1 MNISWRLFYFCTMNF
16 ILFDDNEYRIDL
28 LPLTFTRPVADIRI
42 GIFRIFEKWE
52 RRLGTKV
59 SFKTDIYLSKKFP
72 KIENNDSIYI
82 NGSVCPTSE
91 LLSAI
96 SKLENGTALVQNDT
110 LIAYRNEAKTKKS
123 FAGELTVLR
132 KTWDIFTNNGKELR
146 KDFELV
152 KKSGKSVGI
161 SDPHTKIYSPE
172 NIFVEEGAKVYAA
185 TLNAEFGP
193 IYLGKNSEVQEGA
206 MIRGAFALCESS
218 VVNMG
223 GKMRGDNTIGPFS
236 KVGGEVSNS
245 VFFAYSNKAH
255 DGFMG
260 NSVIGEWCNFG
271 ADSNT
276 SNLKNNYANINVYSY
291 KEKKYINSE
300 RQFCGLIMG
309 DHSKCGINIMFDS
322 GSVVGVN
329 SSVYGTKYSP
339 KFIRSFSWGDIE
351 NLETFRLDKALEVA
365 EKVMAR
371 RNIPLSEI
379 DREILTKVYEMEVLN
394 GQK

>member
-1 MNISWRLFYFCTMNF
+1 MNF
-16 ILFDDNEYRIDL
+16 ILFDDIEYRVNL

-42 GIFRIFEKWE
+42 GIFKISEKWE
-52 RRLGTKV
+52 KYLGTKI
-59 SFKTDIYLSKKFP
+59 SFKTEKYLSKKFL
-72 KIENNDSIYI
+72 IQENSDSIYI

-91 LLSAI
+91 LLSEI
-96 SKLENGTALVQNDT
+96 SKLENGNALIQNDT
-110 LIAYRNEAKTKKS
+110 LIAYRNEASIKHNFS
-123 FAGELTVLR
+123 GELTILKR
-132 KTWDIFTNNGKELR
+132 TWDIFTNNGKELR

-152 KKSGKSVGI
+152 KKSGKSAGI
-161 SDPHTKIYSPE
+161 SDPHTRVYNPE
-172 NIFVEEGAKVYAA
+172 NIFVEEGAKVYASI
-185 TLNAEFGP
+185 LNAEFGP
-193 IYLGKNSEVQEGA
+193 IYLGKNSEIQDGA
-206 MIRGAFALCESS
+206 MIRGAFALCEGS

-245 VFFAYSNKAH
+245 ILFACSNKMH

-276 SNLKNNYANINVYSY
+276 SNLKNNYTNINVYSY
-291 KEKKYINSE
+291 KEKKYINSG

-329 SSVYGTKYSP
+329 SSVYGTKYPP

-371 RNIPLSEI
+371 RNLPLSEI
-379 DREILTKVYEMEVLN
+379 DKEILSKVYEMEVLTVN
-394 GQK
+394 V

>member
-1 MNISWRLFYFCTMNF
+1 MNF
-16 ILFDDNEYRIDL
+16 ILFDDKEYKTDL

-42 GIFRIFEKWE
+42 GIFKIFEKWGKYLTTE
-52 RRLGTKV
+52 V
-59 SFKTDIYLSKKFP
+59 SFKTEDYLSKKFP
-72 KIENNDSIYI
+72 ATENTDSIYI
-82 NGSVCPTSE
+82 NGSVCPSPELVSE
-91 LLSAI
+91 I
-96 SKLENGTALVQNDT
+96 TKLENGNALVQNEVI
-110 LIAYRNEAKTKKS
+110 LAYRNEAKIKKNFS
-123 FAGELTVLR
+123 GELTILR

-161 SDPHTKIYSPE
+161 SDPHTKIYNPE

-193 IYLGKNSEVQEGA
+193 IYLGKNSEIQEGA
-206 MIRGAFALCESS
+206 MVRGAFALCEGS

-223 GKMRGDNTIGPFS
+223 GKMRGDNTIGPFC

-245 VFFAYSNKAH
+245 IFFAYSNKAH

-276 SNLKNNYANINVYSY
+276 SNLKNNYTNINVYSY
-291 KEKKYINSE
+291 KEKQYVNSG

-329 SSVYGTKYSP
+329 ASVYGTKYSP

-351 NLETFRLDKALEVA
+351 KLEVFRLDKALEVA

-371 RNIPLSEI
+371 RNLPLSEI
-379 DREILTKVYEMEVLN
+379 DKEILTKVYELEIMNVKL
-394 GQK
+394 

>member
-1 MNISWRLFYFCTMNF
+1 MNF

-42 GIFRIFEKWE
+42 GIFRIAEKWE
-52 RRLGTKV
+52 KCLGV
-59 SFKTDIYLSKKFP
+59 SVSYKTEKYLSLKFP
-72 KIENNDSIYI
+72 TVENSDSIYI
-82 NGSVCPTSE
+82 NGSVCPTSA
-91 LLSAI
+91 LLSEI
-96 SKLENGTALVQNDT
+96 DTLENGAALIQNDT
-110 LIAYRNEAKTKKS
+110 LLAYRNEVKTKKN
-123 FAGELTVLR
+123 FTEALTIVR
-132 KTWDIFTNNGKELR
+132 KTWDIFTHNGKELR
-146 KDFELV
+146 SDFELL

-161 SDPHTKIYSPE
+161 SDPHTKVYNAE
-172 NIFVEEGAKVYAA
+172 NIFVEEGAKIYSAI
-185 TLNAEFGP
+185 LNAENGP
-193 IYLGKNSEVQEGA
+193 IYLGKDSEVQDGA
-206 MIRGAFALCESS
+206 MIRGAFALCEGA

-223 GKMRGDNTIGPFS
+223 GKMRGDTTIGPFS
-236 KVGGEVSNS
+236 KVGGEISNS

-276 SNLKNNYANINVYSY
+276 SNLKNNYTTIKVYSY
-291 KEKKYINSE
+291 KEKKYINSNQ
-300 RQFCGLIMG
+300 QFCGLIMG

-329 SSVYGTKYSP
+329 ASIYGTKYSP

-351 NLETFRLDKALEVA
+351 KLETFRLDKALEVA

-371 RNIPLSEI
+371 RAIPLTET
-379 DREILTKVYEMEVLN
+379 DRALLKAVYESEVLTDVKGKN
-394 GQK
+394 